1 MMLAGA
7 LPDVGELADG
17 EVEAE
22 SLYCY
27 FEADGVPAVKTIDL
41 HNSLLYDFTDQQ
53 INIMHVMVDGVRK
66 SSKLEYP
73 NTEASFAF

>member
-22 SLYCY
+22 SLALRQ
-27 FEADGVPAVKTIDL
+27 ESSERQPQASNSAMQRNGMQDGGMH
-41 HNSLLYDFTDQQ
+41 HNRDRRGRPC
-53 INIMHVMVDGVRK
+53 I
-66 SSKLEYP
+66 
-73 NTEASFAF
+73 AFLIRP